1 MRSTRGP
8 WSPDRIPAGRLIRD
22 AAGHAILGVV
32 SDLLP
37 ILLVSLVAGG
47 FGSLV
52 GIGGG
57 LILVPVLTTLMGYDI
72 KIAIAASLVGVI
84 ATSVSASPRFLQSG
98 LADRRLGVFLLVAT
112 AAGGL
117 VGGVTANYVDGRVLA
132 IAFGTLLVL
141 VSIQMARGLRRAA
154 PVRAPEPS
162 DADGQGLVSS
172 YLEPTTGE
180 RVSYRARRLGPG
192 AAVSFVAGNISGL
205 LGVGGGVINVPTMNV
220 LMNVPLR
227 VATTTS
233 TYMLGA
239 TAAASAMVNAASG
252 RLDPLI
258 AAPVALGV
266 LVGSRLGAH
275 LSYRVSQR
283 TLRMVFVGVALFFAA
298 QMFGRVLWP

>member
-1 MRSTRGP
+1 
-8 WSPDRIPAGRLIRD
+8 
-22 AAGHAILGVV
+22 V

-37 ILLVSLVAGG
+37 VFLASLVAGG

-57 LILVPVLTTLMGYDI
+57 LIIVPVLTTIMRYDI
-72 KIAIAASLVGVI
+72 KVAIAASLVGVI
-84 ATSVSASPRFLQSG
+84 ATSVSASPRFLASG
-98 LADRRLGVFLLVAT
+98 IADRRLGVFLLVAT

-117 VGGVTANYVDGRVLA
+117 TGGVTGSYIDGRALA
-132 IAFGTLLVL
+132 VAFGILLLLVAL
-141 VSIQMARGLRRAA
+141 QMARGIRRGGASSHP
-154 PVRAPEPS
+154 PVTAQDAS
-162 DADGQGLVSS
+162 DGLVSS
-172 YLEPTTGE
+172 YQEPTTGE
-180 RVSYRARRLGPG
+180 QVEYRARRLGPG
-192 AAVSFVAGNISGL
+192 AVVSFLAGNVSGL

-220 LMNVPLR
+220 LMGVPLR

-252 RLDPLI
+252 RLDPLM

-266 LVGSRLGAH
+266 LVGSRLGAR
-275 LSYRVSQR
+275 LSMRASQDV
-283 TLRMVFVGVALFFAA
+283 LRLVFVGVALFFAA

>member
-1 MRSTRGP
+1 
-8 WSPDRIPAGRLIRD
+8 
-22 AAGHAILGVV
+22 V

-37 ILLVSLVAGG
+37 VFLASLVAGG

-57 LILVPVLTTLMGYDI
+57 LIIVPVLSTLMSYDI
-72 KIAIAASLVGVI
+72 KVAIAASLVGVI
-84 ATSVSASPRFLQSG
+84 ATSVSASPRFLASG
-98 LADRRLGVFLLVAT
+98 IADRRLGVFLLVAT

-117 VGGVTANYVDGRVLA
+117 AGGLTGSYVDGRALA
-132 IAFGTLLVL
+132 VAFGILLLLVAL
-141 VSIQMARGLRRAA
+141 QMARSIRGGASSHPPVTAQDAA
-154 PVRAPEPS
+154 
-162 DADGQGLVSS
+162 DGLVSS
-172 YLEPTTGE
+172 YQEPTTGAQVE
-180 RVSYRARRLGPG
+180 YRARRLGPG
-192 AAVSFVAGNISGL
+192 AAISFLAGNVSGL

-220 LMNVPLR
+220 VMGVPLR

-239 TAAASAMVNAASG
+239 TAAASAIVSAVSG

-266 LVGSRLGAH
+266 LVGSRLGAR
-275 LSYRVSQR
+275 LSMRVSQDL
-283 TLRMVFVGVALFFAA
+283 LRLVFVGVALFFAA

>member
-1 MRSTRGP
+1 M
-8 WSPDRIPAGRLIRD
+8 
-22 AAGHAILGVV
+22 
-32 SDLLP
+32 
-37 ILLVSLVAGG
+37 VAGG

-57 LILVPVLTTLMGYDI
+57 LIIVPVLSTLMGYDI
-72 KIAIAASLVGVI
+72 KVAIAASLIGVI
-84 ATSVSASPRFLQSG
+84 ATSVSASPRFLASG
-98 LADRRLGVFLLVAT
+98 IADRRLGVFLLVAT

-117 VGGVTANYVDGRVLA
+117 TGGVTGSYVDGRVLA
-132 IAFGTLLVL
+132 IAFGTLLLL
-141 VSIQMARGLRRAA
+141 VALQMLRGIRGGHSTHRAVTA
-154 PVRAPEPS
+154 E
-162 DADGQGLVSS
+162 DTTDGLISS
-172 YLEPTTGE
+172 YREPTTGE
-180 RVSYRARRLGPG
+180 QVGYRARRLGPG
-192 AAVSFVAGNISGL
+192 AAISFVAGNVSGL

-220 LMNVPLR
+220 VMGVPLR

-266 LVGSRLGAH
+266 LLGSRFGAR
-275 LSYRVSQR
+275 LSMRASQDA
-283 TLRMVFVGVALFFAA
+283 LRLVFVGVALFFAA